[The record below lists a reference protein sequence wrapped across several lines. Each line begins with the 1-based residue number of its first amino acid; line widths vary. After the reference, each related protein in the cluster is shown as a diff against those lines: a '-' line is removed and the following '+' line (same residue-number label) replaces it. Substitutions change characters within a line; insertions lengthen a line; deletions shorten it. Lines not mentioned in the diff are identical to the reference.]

1 MLRTGVSDWDVLFF
15 HEVTDLAD
23 EFTWIDCV
31 FEIETTAD
39 GEALDD
45 LDAHVGWCC
54 TLVVG
59 TCVGR
64 KKARE

>member
-45 LDAHVGWCC
+45 LDAHVGWC
-54 TLVVG
+54 
-59 TCVGR
+59 
-64 KKARE
+64 